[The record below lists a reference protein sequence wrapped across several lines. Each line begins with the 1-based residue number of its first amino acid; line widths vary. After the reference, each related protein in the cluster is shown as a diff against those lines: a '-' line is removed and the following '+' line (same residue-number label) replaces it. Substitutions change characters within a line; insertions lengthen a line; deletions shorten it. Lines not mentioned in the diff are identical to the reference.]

1 MCRCIS
7 EAKER
12 RLQLKLQRYRLQSD
26 IAALQ
31 RDLKQMKAK
40 LDSEQQQQQQLTRQ
54 LKQLQHARA
63 ARASSTQW
71 HLSSVQLYHNKVVQ
85 AAPVTLEAELAS
97 LQQQQRV
104 SQLEAKTL
112 QAGIQSR
119 EGRLKMHTRQLAAL
133 QG

>member
-1 MCRCIS
+1 MAAYQTNNSSRCATLCRCIS

-12 RLQLKLQRYRLQSD
+12 KLKLKLQRYRLQSD

-31 RDLKQMKAK
+31 RELKQMKGRLA
-40 LDSEQQQQQQLTRQ
+40 SEQQQQQQLTRQ

-85 AAPVTLEAELAS
+85 AAPVT
-97 LQQQQRV
+97 V
-104 SQLEAKTL
+104 SALTHAFL
-112 QAGIQSR
+112 LPFALLCDVMR
-119 EGRLKMHTRQLAAL
+119 AAVACFL
-133 QG
+133 

>member
-1 MCRCIS
+1 MELCLFS
-7 EAKER
+7 
-12 RLQLKLQRYRLQSD
+12 
-26 IAALQ
+26 
-31 RDLKQMKAK
+31 
-40 LDSEQQQQQQLTRQ
+40 
-54 LKQLQHARA
+54 QLQA
-63 ARASSTQW
+63 AATGSF
-71 HLSSVQLYHNKVVQ
+71 SVKGVSLYHNKVVQ

-104 SQLEAKTL
+104 SQLGAKTL